1 MKKKSGT
8 GLSLK
13 EYEQKVK
20 SLFISR
26 NTIAESFEGML
37 LAFETKV
44 PQDQLSLL
52 DIIIEKCSSNPER
65 LKELKEAGGYEK
77 FVQFFLQSTND
88 ETEENPDF
96 YILGF
101 QLLKI
106 LVFIDKNDFNSDALK
121 VFIEVFWRSS
131 NLEIVLGA
139 LLYIKQLADSGQ
151 DNIYNLIRNTQ
162 AEMKVAIKW
171 LKVLSTRNLSQSP
184 GGEFY
189 GLIRDVNESLTRWKP
204 CRSETSLKSK
214 KPNSPI
220 M

>member
-13 EYEQKVK
+13 EFEQKVK

-37 LAFETKV
+37 HNIESKV
-44 PQDQLSLL
+44 PQDQLSIL

-65 LKELKEAGGYEK
+65 LVELKEAGGYEK
-77 FVQFFLQSTND
+77 FTQFFLQSKND

-96 YILGF
+96 YLLGF

-106 LVFIDKNDFNSDALK
+106 LVFLDKNDFNSDALK
-121 VFIEVFWRSS
+121 VYIEVFWRSS

-171 LKVLSTRNLSQSP
+171 LKILGTKNLTQYS
-184 GGEFY
+184 GGEY
-189 GLIRDVNESLTRWKP
+189 MNLIKDV
-204 CRSETSLKSK
+204 
-214 KPNSPI
+214 
-220 M
+220 

>member
-1 MKKKSGT
+1 MKSKASA

-13 EYEQKVK
+13 EFEQKVK

-37 LAFETKV
+37 LGFESKV

-52 DIIIEKCSSNPER
+52 DIIIEKCSSSPER
-65 LKELKEAGGYEK
+65 LEELKEAGGYEK
-77 FVQFFLQSTND
+77 FISFFLQSKND

-106 LVFIDKNDFNSDALK
+106 LVLLDKSGFNSDAFK
-121 VFIEVFWRSS
+121 VFIEVFWKSS
-131 NLEIVLGA
+131 NLEIILGA
-139 LLYIKQLADSGQ
+139 LLYIKQLADSGP
-151 DNIYNLIRNTQ
+151 DLVYNLIRNTQ

-171 LKVLSTRNLSQSP
+171 LRIVGLKSMDPIP
-184 GGEFY
+184 GGEAN
-189 GLIRDVNESLTRWKP
+189 GLIRDVPLLVTRWKL
-204 CRSETSLKSK
+204 CR
-214 KPNSPI
+214 
-220 M
+220 